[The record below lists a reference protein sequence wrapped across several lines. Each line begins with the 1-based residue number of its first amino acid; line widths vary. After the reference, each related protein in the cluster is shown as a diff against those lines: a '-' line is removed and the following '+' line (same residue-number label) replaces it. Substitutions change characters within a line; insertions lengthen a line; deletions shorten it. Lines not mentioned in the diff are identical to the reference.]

1 MIERIIHWSVFN
13 RFFVLLAT
21 FILIGAGLFAFK
33 NTPVDALP
41 DLSDVQVIIKTSYPG
56 QAPQVVE
63 DQVTYPLTTAMLS
76 VPGAQTV
83 RGYSFF
89 GDSYVYIIFDDD
101 VDLYWARSRV
111 LEYLSQVA
119 PSLPSSAKPQ
129 LGPDATG
136 VGWVYLYALVDKTG
150 QHDISQ
156 LRSIQDWFLKYELQT
171 VDGVSEVAAIGGM
184 VKQYQVVVNPDKLRA
199 YDIPLSLIQQA
210 IKQGNQE
217 VGASVVE
224 MAEAEYMVTAS
235 GYIQSSADLE
245 AIPLGLNNNGTPL
258 LLGDVADVNIGPQM
272 RRGVAELNGEG
283 ETVGGVVVMRFG
295 ENAQKTIEGVKAKL
309 KELKRGLP
317 DGVEIVTVY
326 DRSGLIERAV
336 DNLWSKLA
344 EELAVV
350 ALVCVVFLFHVRSS
364 IVAIISLPLGILV
377 SFIIMYFQGINANI
391 MSLGGIAIAIGAMT
405 DGAIV
410 MIENMHKH
418 MEKTPLTNENRWQI
432 VAKSASEVGPA
443 LFFSLLIITVSF
455 LPVFILEAQEGRM
468 FAPLAYTKTYAM
480 AASAGLA
487 ITLIPVLM
495 GYFIRGK
502 VISENKN
509 PVNRALIAG
518 YKPLLTLVLNYPK
531 STIAAALVIT
541 WIGFSPLDKI
551 GSEFIPPLDE
561 GDLMYMPTTYPGISI
576 GKARELLQQTDKL
589 IRTVPEVKS
598 VFGKVGR
605 AETATD
611 PAPLTMIETFIQL
624 KPRSQWREGVT
635 TQSLKQEFD
644 KLVQFPGLTN
654 AWVMP
659 IKTRIDMLAT
669 GIKTPVGIK
678 VAGSDLAVIQDIGQ
692 QIETVLKDHPGTAS
706 VYSERVAGGR
716 YIKVDIN
723 RIKAARYGLNIAD
736 VQQVVA
742 TAIGGM
748 NVTQTIEGL
757 ERYPVNLR
765 YPQDY
770 RDSPEQLQ
778 KLPIITP
785 KGQRI
790 ALADVADVYVED
802 GPPGIKSENARING
816 WSFIDIEGVDIGS
829 YVEGAKAKVANE
841 IDLPAGYSISWA
853 GQYEYMERAKDK
865 LSYVLP
871 LTLAIIVVLLYLNF
885 RSFAEV
891 AIIMGTLPLA
901 MIGGIWLMYL
911 EGFNFSVAVGVGF
924 IALAGVAVEIGVIML
939 VYLNQAYKEAQEQAL
954 AENKAFDKAALVEA
968 IRQGAG
974 LRVRPVMMTVAT
986 IIIGLMPILYGS
998 GTGSEVMSRIAA
1010 PMVGGMASAV
1020 ILTLL
1025 VLPAVYF
1032 LWRSH
1037 SLKDSNNAP
1046 FSLLKTSRKYHK
1058 WLMAFLGVQFM
1069 IWSVTGAYMVFF
1081 DIDYIHGDSLVKNH
1095 QTKLKPENIQYSLH
1109 ELYQAYP
1116 DAERMNVTKFL
1127 DLDVYRFVENGTHY
1141 MVDASSGQLLSPLS
1155 KELAVKA
1162 AIHEYTGSGG
1172 VASVEYI
1179 KDNPPFELSRRV
1191 HDALP
1196 AWRVNFDNFG
1206 SPALYISGRSGALL
1220 AKRHEWW
1227 RIFDWM
1233 FRFHVMDYEE
1243 SEIDNQLLFWFTLF
1257 GIFAGIS
1264 GLLLTF
1270 YRIFKNKED
1279 KSQPLAVKES
1289 I

>member
-1 MIERIIHWSVFN
+1 MIERIIHWSVYN
-13 RFFVLLAT
+13 RFFVLLLT
-21 FILIGAGLFAFK
+21 VLLMGMGLFALQK
-33 NTPVDALP
+33 TPVDAIP

-76 VPGAQTV
+76 VPGAKTV
-83 RGYSFF
+83 RGFSFF

-101 VDLYWARSRV
+101 TDLYWARSRV
-111 LEYLSQVA
+111 LEYLSQVSS
-119 PSLPSSAKPQ
+119 SLPVSAKPQ

-136 VGWVYLYALVDKTG
+136 VGWVYLYALIDKTG

-184 VKQYQVVVNPDKLRA
+184 VKQYQVVVHPDKLRA
-199 YDIPLSLIQQA
+199 YNIPLSLIQTA

-235 GYIQSSADLE
+235 GYIKSIDDLSV
-245 AIPLGLNNNGTPL
+245 IPLGINEKGTPL
-258 LLGDVADVNIGPQM
+258 LLQDVADITTGPQM

-309 KELKRGLP
+309 NDLQKSLP
-317 DGVEIVTVY
+317 DGVEVITVY
-326 DRSGLIERAV
+326 DRSNLIENAV
-336 DNLWSKLA
+336 ENLWSKLL

-350 ALVCVVFLFHVRSS
+350 ALVCIVFLFHVRSS
-364 IVAIISLPLGILV
+364 LVAIISLPLGILV
-377 SFIIMYFQGINANI
+377 SFIIMYFQGINANV

-418 MEKTPLTNENRWQI
+418 IEAYSKDKLLTNEARWQI

-468 FAPLAYTKTYAM
+468 FSPLAYTKTYAM

-495 GYFIRGK
+495 GYFVRGNI
-502 VISENKN
+502 ISERKN
-509 PVNRALIAG
+509 PINRLLIAG
-518 YKPLLTLVLNYPK
+518 YMPLLKMVLRFPKVTLLAAVL
-531 STIAAALVIT
+531 VT
-541 WIGFSPLDKI
+541 WLGFSPLDKI

-561 GDLMYMPTTYPGISI
+561 GSLMYMPTTYPGISI

-589 IRTVPEVKS
+589 IRTVPEVEN

-611 PAPLTMIETFIQL
+611 PAPLTMIETFVQL
-624 KPRSQWREGVT
+624 KPRTQWRAGVT
-635 TQSLKQEFD
+635 TKTLKAELEALLQ
-644 KLVQFPGLTN
+644 LPGVTN

-678 VAGSDLAVIQDIGQ
+678 VAGSDINVIQDIGL
-692 QIETVLKDHPGTAS
+692 QIESILNDFEGTAS

-723 RIKAARYGLNIAD
+723 RIKAARYGLNITD

-742 TAIGGM
+742 TAIGGL
-748 NVTQTIEGL
+748 NVTQTVEGL

-770 RDSPEQLQ
+770 RDSPEQL
-778 KLPIITP
+778 KLLPVVTP
-785 KGQRI
+785 SGQRI
-790 ALADVADVYVED
+790 ALADVANVYVED
-802 GPPGIKSENARING
+802 GPPSIKSENARING
-816 WSFIDIEGVDIGS
+816 WTYIDIENIDIGT
-829 YVEGAKAKVANE
+829 YVERAKDKLSKE
-841 IDLPAGYSISWA
+841 LILPAGYSLTWA

-865 LSYVLP
+865 LTYILP
-871 LTLAIIVVLLYLNF
+871 LTVAIIIILLYLNF

-901 MIGGIWLMYL
+901 MIGGIWLLYL

-939 VYLNQAYKEAQEQAL
+939 VYLNQAYCESKSKYQQARQPFEQSAL
-954 AENKAFDKAALVEA
+954 KAA
-968 IRQGAG
+968 ITQGAG

-1010 PMVGGMASAV
+1010 PMVGGMASA
-1020 ILTLL
+1020 ILLTLL

-1032 LWRSH
+1032 LWR
-1037 SLKDSNNAP
+1037 
-1046 FSLLKTSRKYHK
+1046 
-1058 WLMAFLGVQFM
+1058 
-1069 IWSVTGAYMVFF
+1069 
-1081 DIDYIHGDSLVKNH
+1081 
-1095 QTKLKPENIQYSLH
+1095 
-1109 ELYQAYP
+1109 
-1116 DAERMNVTKFL
+1116 
-1127 DLDVYRFVENGTHY
+1127 
-1141 MVDASSGQLLSPLS
+1141 
-1155 KELAVKA
+1155 
-1162 AIHEYTGSGG
+1162 
-1172 VASVEYI
+1172 
-1179 KDNPPFELSRRV
+1179 
-1191 HDALP
+1191 
-1196 AWRVNFDNFG
+1196 
-1206 SPALYISGRSGALL
+1206 
-1220 AKRHEWW
+1220 
-1227 RIFDWM
+1227 
-1233 FRFHVMDYEE
+1233 
-1243 SEIDNQLLFWFTLF
+1243 
-1257 GIFAGIS
+1257 
-1264 GLLLTF
+1264 
-1270 YRIFKNKED
+1270 
-1279 KSQPLAVKES
+1279 KSQLK
-1289 I
+1289 